1 MLDAGFRP
9 SCTCAHIREDIPT
22 HMHPHTTHTHSHAKV
37 NLPILKSETVVR
49 AECPLGTENYQTTLS
64 TSLNAVDNPMTKRTW
79 ENGKKYNAEISSFS
93 VKNQDTQH
101 CSEISEASRLHNCFL
116 LHTNTAAHCSTYA
129 LGDVRMHNYRTM

>member
-1 MLDAGFRP
+1 MLISDLHAHVLTHLKTYLL
-9 SCTCAHIREDIPT
+9 TCIRI
-22 HMHPHTTHTHSHAKV
+22 PHTHTFTC
-37 NLPILKSETVVR
+37 KSKFANFKKRKTVVR
-49 AECPLGTENYQTTLS
+49 AECPLGIENYQTTLS

-79 ENGKKYNAEISSFS
+79 ENRKKYNAEISSFS

-129 LGDVRMHNYRTM
+129 LGDVRIHNYPTM